1 MTLSRS
7 RPLRPTDMRLDELAA
22 QLPGMLGVDA
32 SPIQVSDVEHD
43 SRMVAPGAL
52 FACIPGAHHDGHDH
66 ADAAIESGAVALL
79 VERRLPVAVPQILVS
94 DVRAA
99 VGPAAAAVHG
109 KPTDTVPI
117 IGVTGTNGK
126 TTTVRLIGD
135 LLRACGRSMLEI
147 GTLTGVRTTPEAPEL
162 QRLFA
167 QARTDRVDAV
177 AMEVSSHA
185 LDLGRVDGSR
195 FRVAVFT
202 NLGIDHLDHHGDLAA
217 YEAAK
222 ARLFTAELSD
232 LGIVSTDTPA
242 GERIAAGAT
251 IPVVEVDTAAR
262 DAATT
267 GPSGSRFVWRGREV
281 EVPLAGPF
289 NVTNAVLAA
298 EAVTAIGVPEHEV
311 AAALSRVDGV
321 PGRFETIDEGQAFTV
336 VVDYAHT
343 PDGLEAVLVAAR
355 EITERALIVVFGAG
369 GDRDQGKRPR
379 MGEISRRLA
388 DRVVVTSDN
397 PRGEAPEA
405 IISAI
410 VSGMEG
416 PPELVEPDR
425 RRAIRH
431 AIAGAR
437 EGDVVLIAG
446 KGHETTQTIADDV
459 LDFDDR
465 VVARDELRRLGGGAS

>member
-66 ADAAIESGAVALL
+66 ADAAIESGAAALL

-167 QARTDRVDAV
+167 QARTDRGDAV
-177 AMEVSSHA
+177 AV
-185 LDLGRVDGSR
+185 
-195 FRVAVFT
+195 
-202 NLGIDHLDHHGDLAA
+202 
-217 YEAAK
+217 
-222 ARLFTAELSD
+222 
-232 LGIVSTDTPA
+232 
-242 GERIAAGAT
+242 
-251 IPVVEVDTAAR
+251 
-262 DAATT
+262 
-267 GPSGSRFVWRGREV
+267 
-281 EVPLAGPF
+281 
-289 NVTNAVLAA
+289 
-298 EAVTAIGVPEHEV
+298 
-311 AAALSRVDGV
+311 
-321 PGRFETIDEGQAFTV
+321 
-336 VVDYAHT
+336 
-343 PDGLEAVLVAAR
+343 
-355 EITERALIVVFGAG
+355 
-369 GDRDQGKRPR
+369 
-379 MGEISRRLA
+379 
-388 DRVVVTSDN
+388 
-397 PRGEAPEA
+397 
-405 IISAI
+405 
-410 VSGMEG
+410 
-416 PPELVEPDR
+416 
-425 RRAIRH
+425 
-431 AIAGAR
+431 
-437 EGDVVLIAG
+437 
-446 KGHETTQTIADDV
+446 
-459 LDFDDR
+459 
-465 VVARDELRRLGGGAS
+465 